1 MYVCICN
8 PVTESDVRVCV
19 SRGACSLTDLQAQL
33 GVALQC
39 GQCASVALAIVE
51 EMTGPARVNEHARDR
66 APAHAVA

>member
-8 PVTESDVRVCV
+8 PVTDSQVRACA
-19 SRGACSLTDLQAQL
+19 SRGACTLTELQAEL

-51 EMTGPARVNEHARDR
+51 EVTSESTAGVNPGLAI
-66 APAHAVA
+66 AA